1 MIAIIVSIIIVF
13 SVLISAFL
21 SFSPNFNRLIEK
33 DFMRRTYNNAI
44 SHSLTYGQLS
54 IRADT
59 LRDGDQIEIILP
71 LRDKGKDVGAGIN
84 WQPQD
89 EIKSTISI
97 VDNKEVKVIVDRQLS
112 N

>member
-1 MIAIIVSIIIVF
+1 MVF
-13 SVLISAFL
+13 SILISGFL

-44 SHSLTYGQLS
+44 SHSLSYGQLS

-59 LRDGDQIEIILP
+59 LRDGDQIEIVLP
-71 LRDKGKDVGAGIN
+71 LRDRGQVTNSGID

-97 VDNKEVKVIVDRQLS
+97 VDNKEVKVIVDRQIS